1 MTFEWL
7 YRPVEAID
15 HWLSGGLSGA
25 GLLVVLLLAAL
36 LGLRHATD
44 PDHLFAVTAL
54 VAGEE
59 HGRDGDGARRAAR
72 LGAWWGLG
80 HAAVLV
86 LVGIPLILAEASM
99 PSWLEAGAERLI
111 GVIIVALAL
120 RVLYRWR
127 HRARTG
133 AHAGRS
139 GRQSATIGAIHGIGG
154 TGAIVL
160 LLLTA
165 LPTST
170 DALLAL
176 AVFAPMSVVSM
187 TACTGLY
194 GRLLSH
200 PRVALVQSRVGMPAL
215 ALAGIAF
222 GGWYA
227 L

>member
-1 MTFEWL
+1 MDFAWL
-7 YRPVEAID
+7 SRPAEAID

-54 VAGEE
+54 VAGEQD
-59 HGRDGDGARRAAR
+59 GRDGGARRAAR

-80 HAAVLV
+80 HASVLV
-86 LVGIPLILAEASM
+86 LVGVPLVLAEASM
-99 PSWLEAGAERLI
+99 PSWLEVGAERLI

-127 HRARTG
+127 HRAPTG
-133 AHAGRS
+133 AHAARS
-139 GRQSATIGAIHGIGG
+139 GRRSATIGAIHGLGG

-160 LLLTA
+160 LLLTT
-165 LPTST
+165 LPTTT

-176 AVFAPMSVVSM
+176 TVFAPMSVVSM

-194 GRLLSH
+194 GRVLSH

-222 GGWYA
+222 GSWFA
-227 L
+227 F